1 MLSGLDPYLFSRNM
15 DPAFF
20 FIYPA
25 VNQCCGAGAGAGG
38 AEIILGYWSRR
49 RSPYKIFRLRLHGS
63 GVEIII
69 VINILLGTVYCRQFE
84 GCLDK

>member
-38 AEIILGYWSRR
+38 AEIIWGA
-49 RSPYKIFRLRLHGS
+49 GA
-63 GVEIII
+63 
-69 VINILLGTVYCRQFE
+69 VISYFNNYFSLLSSVWTLEDVRIN
-84 GCLDK
+84 KN